1 MDTDHGRRTT
11 DADPPTV
18 GRTDGGELPTET
30 EPTEGRTGRPDRFWL
45 LVIGLL
51 VVTMPALVLVVAY
64 AVLLATRSVLVGQI
78 SPVEAA
84 ELYVIE
90 VVAFALFS
98 YLLYRLTLY
107 SIRRQG
113 AAADADVDADA
124 DENAATGASA
134 PGDGTERP
142 EVE

>member
-1 MDTDHGRRTT
+1 MDTDHGRRPTA
-11 DADPPTV
+11 DADPPAA
-18 GRTDGGELPTET
+18 GRTDGGEPTAGAEAG
-30 EPTEGRTGRPDRFWL
+30 EPRSDRFWL

-51 VVTMPALVLVVAY
+51 VVTMPALVLVVVY
-64 AVLLATRSVLVGQI
+64 AVLLATQSVLVGQI
-78 SPVEAA
+78 TLLEAA

-90 VVAFALFS
+90 VAAFALFS

-113 AAADADVDADA
+113 AAADADADADA
-124 DENAATGASA
+124 EADTEPGAGA
-134 PGDGTERP
+134 REPGDGAGRP